1 MISAVERTAVG
12 GPSFLSEEEEEEGWR
27 DESRMDAWC
36 IVAST
41 EIIHGSITVIE
52 RDVA

>member
-12 GPSFLSEEEEEEGWR
+12 GPSFLSEEEEEGGR